1 MNKILIFTLSLIWMA
16 QVSVCGSNLIFGS
29 SSTNIWV
36 FDLPRVILLSSN
48 LTRDFTLKVECLLY
62 IICEKNNFHPMENHL
77 LVPNL
82 FSISAHC
89 NISR

>member
-16 QVSVCGSNLIFGS
+16 QDLIFGS

-36 FDLPRVILLSSN
+36 FGLPRVILLSSN